1 MTLLKNLNTTDSRD
15 SFENPN
21 VDLLKDLAAT
31 SVLKISNES
40 CNSSFEETLPEE
52 ESLSNTI
59 YESSTALNLVSES
72 TVSRT
77 TSGGRRRKFSVE
89 AVRTTVGNY
98 VSFAVSQRAKSVER
112 FLALEKLSSV
122 PSFSTFSETFET
134 TRIMTPVSGFKP
146 YDCIFLSSGDYTK
159 IPGTRFSIK
168 MRSTTT
174 QMLSPK
180 SGFDIT
186 TEPVQYRVLKSLNFR
201 AFFLKNRGA
210 KNPRIR
216 SLNLLSILS
225 LYIPRTLVSRR
236 YGRWLKQ

>member
-1 MTLLKNLNTTDSRD
+1 MTLLKNLNTTNAED
-15 SFENPN
+15 SFDKPSL
-21 VDLLKDLAAT
+21 DLLKDLALRNAEE
-31 SVLKISNES
+31 V
-40 CNSSFEETLPEE
+40 SSDQDRIFFDDNLLEE
-52 ESLSNTI
+52 EALSNTI
-59 YESSTALNLVSES
+59 YESSTALNLVSEN

-89 AVRTTVGNY
+89 AIRTTVGKY
-98 VSFAVSQRAKSVER
+98 VSFAVTLRSKSIER

-122 PSFSTFSETFET
+122 PSFLTSSETFNT

-146 YDCIFLSSGDYTK
+146 HDCIFLSSGDYTK
-159 IPGTRFSIK
+159 IPGNRFSIRS
-168 MRSTTT
+168 RSTTT

-210 KNPRIR
+210 KNPRTR

-236 YGRWLKQ
+236 YGRWLK